1 MKLYPNA
8 RIPPLIHHSGSWI
21 SSTTLLPRV
30 SRTRQHLVLLL
41 PILPGLYM
49 SSESAMCRALT
60 GSGHFCIR
68 AIHHPFRLP
77 VLLPGHGNWV
87 RRIHLFKL
95 NNRIDYH
102 YSVWPALILSVYF
115 VDFLGVDLGRG
126 FLEMVHGTLTTSD
139 VNKRYGGNRSSLSV
153 LT

>member
-1 MKLYPNA
+1 
-8 RIPPLIHHSGSWI
+8 
-21 SSTTLLPRV
+21 
-30 SRTRQHLVLLL
+30 
-41 PILPGLYM
+41 
-49 SSESAMCRALT
+49 MCRALT

-77 VLLPGHGNWV
+77 VLLPGRGNWV

-115 VDFLGVDLGRG
+115 VDFWELIADGAFWKWYMEPLLRV
-126 FLEMVHGTLTTSD
+126 M
-139 VNKRYGGNRSSLSV
+139 
-153 LT
+153 